1 MKILK
6 TIGSFI
12 VEELTRQGDLM
23 LKTGF
28 HD

>member
-1 MKILK
+1 MKLLK

-12 VEELTRQGDLM
+12 VEELTRQGELM
-23 LKTGF
+23 VKTGF